1 MQLTDK
7 QRLAARTFPLQFIL
21 RTEAISYFFI
31 VPMLTFYVWSNLNF
45 TRDQMILFLMFAAG
59 TFIVSFTTTQINNII
74 VIAPVVRYF
83 RNLVK
88 GADIPE
94 HEYNRAHRRF
104 LLLPFVHS
112 FGAFFR
118 WVGGLSFVIVPTM
131 IFADINSVQSFNLW
145 MCVLIN
151 APLGTVLYFILTEL
165 YVQKLMRLGLFP
177 AWPRER
183 LNLHMNIFPRL
194 TSSIIVITLLPF
206 LMLLTF
212 FIIFIADLQVDK
224 TMAYVKIGIIG
235 GIGVIGAVLVSYV
248 LTKSIV
254 FKVRI
259 IQGFLKQVG
268 EGDLFAPAQK
278 IAVLDELTQINKSVY
293 GMKENLRAMVHAVAE
308 TAREL
313 SASSEKLIQSSNALS
328 DMARDEAAIIEE
340 ASSSF
345 EEMSA
350 SFEMNLS
357 NVKSQ
362 LDSAGAV
369 KDDISRISEKGEALA
384 KQTWTLSERAGK
396 SVKIAEDGEGLMNRS
411 VKTIGNMVGYMQNI
425 DEMAGQ
431 INDIA
436 DQINLLALNAAIE
449 AARAGEAGRGFSVVA
464 DEVNTLADQAT
475 KLAGNIKKSVS
486 ENSAKINTELASL
499 NNTVDAFNSMKAS
512 ILDIDAVIGQVF
524 DFTQELIRMNDE
536 IKGKVDRMNS
546 LANDIY
552 LASAE
557 QQTTTAELTR
567 AVNSINELSQH
578 TAESAEF
585 VSHSAK
591 SLNDSAQ
598 GLQAQIAKFRVS

>member
-1 MQLTDK
+1 MQLSDK

-21 RTEAISYFFI
+21 RTEGISYFFI
-31 VPMLTFYVWSNLNF
+31 VPMIVFYVWSNLNF
-45 TRDQMILFLMFAAG
+45 SYDQMVVFLISVAVAFP
-59 TFIVSFTTTQINNII
+59 VSFLTTQINNYF
-74 VIAPVVRYF
+74 VIAPVIRYF
-83 RNLVK
+83 RKLVA
-88 GADIPE
+88 GSEVSAE
-94 HEYNRAHRRF
+94 EYNRAHRRF

-118 WVGGLSFVIVPTM
+118 WVFGLGMGLVPT
-131 IFADINSVQSFNLW
+131 IIIAGTTREQTFNLF
-145 MCVLIN
+145 MTILIN

-165 YVQKLMRLGLFP
+165 YTQKLMRLGLFP
-177 AWPRER
+177 EWPRER
-183 LNLHMNIFPRL
+183 LNLHMNLFPRL
-194 TSSIIVITLLPF
+194 TASVIVITLLPF

-224 TMAYVKIGIIG
+224 TLAYVKIGIIG

-278 IAVLDELTQINKSVY
+278 IAVLDELTQINKAVY

-308 TAREL
+308 TSREL
-313 SASSEKLIQSSNALS
+313 GASSEQLIRSSNALS
-328 DMARDEAAIIEE
+328 DMARDEAAIIEQ

-369 KDDISRISEKGEALA
+369 KDDISRLSEKGEALA

-486 ENSAKINTELASL
+486 ENSAKINVELASL
-499 NNTVDAFNSMKAS
+499 NSTVDAFNNMKAS
-512 ILDIDAVIGQVF
+512 ILDIDSVIGQVF
-524 DFTQELIRMNDE
+524 DFTQELIRMNEE
-536 IKGKVDRMNS
+536 ITGKVDRMNS

-552 LASAE
+552 VASSE